1 MIMED
6 WKILK
11 NKLKWAPFF
20 LIVSIGIIF
29 SLWYFVEVRPT
40 VDHEI
45 NSFIEKTRSIND
57 TQTKIREVANFT
69 EKDYSQAYNRPLTPS
84 IFYSRLFFSFTN
96 DPYFVSYFK
105 AGACAESAS
114 LLNFYANRSGFES
127 RIVGTNAEDH
137 QWDEI
142 KINDRWIQVDPTIYY
157 YAYTDPKNYSNY
169 DNLWF
174 DNPHAYTELNWYG
187 GYSTVSVVG
196 TGEDLTDKYC
206 NTTTLSITCQ
216 NCSYIKIKSENAG
229 RNSVDKEIVNSESTY
244 ILGRK
249 NYTIIADRPIIP
261 FFLVK
266 QSNVSVSLLE
276 RKNVNITLNPEEI
289 QLTFYSQLIFVL
301 GFLLFFV
308 VMIVSSINTGIKIYK
323 KWRNKQENKLEG
335 GSLPP

>member
-1 MIMED
+1 MIMVN

-20 LIVSIGIIF
+20 LIVLFCII
-29 SLWYFVEVRPT
+29 LCVWYFAEVRPH
-40 VDHEI
+40 VDNEI

-57 TQTKIREVANFT
+57 TPTKIREIANFT
-69 EKDYSQAYNRPLTPS
+69 EKDYSQAYNQPLTDS
-84 IFYSRLFFSFTN
+84 IVKSRFLFSLTN
-96 DPYFVSYFK
+96 DPYFVAYFK

-142 KINDRWIQVDPTIYY
+142 KIKDRWVQVDPTIYY
-157 YAYTDPKNYSNY
+157 YAYSDPKNYSKYN
-169 DNLWF
+169 NLWF

-187 GYSTVSVVG
+187 GYSTVSVIG
-196 TGEDLTDKYC
+196 TNEDLTDKYC
-206 NTTTLSITCQ
+206 NASLLSITCQ

-229 RNSVDKEIVNSESTY
+229 RNSVDKEIISSESTY

-249 NYTIIADRPIIP
+249 NYTIIADKPIIP

-276 RKNVNITLNPEEI
+276 KNNVNITLNPEDI
-289 QLTFYSQLIFVL
+289 QPTFYTQVIFVV
-301 GFLLFFV
+301 GFLLLFV
-308 VMIVSSINTGIKIYK
+308 VIIIFYIKMGIKIFK
-323 KWRNKQENKLEG
+323 KWRNKQKIN
-335 GSLPP
+335 